1 MLQLDQPALQARN
14 RLLVMF
20 VLLCILDGALVILAK
35 DRWAIGRILFT
46 LVVMYF
52 VLQGRKWAKWL
63 LIEICSVL
71 VVLLIAMVV
80 ALSSKLSTALLIG
93 SLILSALS
101 AMIVIYII
109 RSKDLSRYFA
119 YKRQSHKRQSHLLD

>member
-63 LIEICSVL
+63 LIGICSVL

-101 AMIVIYII
+101 TMIVIYII
-109 RSKDLSRYFA
+109 SSKDLGRYFA
-119 YKRQSHKRQSHLLD
+119 YKRQSHKRQSQLLD